1 MSGNM
6 TMRAIKKT
14 SGRPVKVKMS
24 TKIPVFESGASP
36 SGVEEPTM
44 MEIRSMLIIRLIIK
58 SHLL

>member
-1 MSGNM
+1 M

-14 SGRPVKVKMS
+14 SGRPVRVKMN
-24 TKIPVFESGASP
+24 TTIPVFESGASP